1 MNRHAIE
8 ISETEIAQ
16 FCQDHKISEFAIFG
30 SILREDFSP
39 TSDVDVLVTFTP
51 DCRYSLLDLAMIK
64 EQLQAIFNRDVD
76 IVEKAGLKNPFRNKE
91 ILDHMEV
98 IYAA

>member
-1 MNRHAIE
+1 MNRHGVE
-8 ISETEIAQ
+8 ISKNKIAQ
-16 FCQDHKISEFAIFG
+16 FCRDHKILEFAVFG
-30 SILREDFSP
+30 SVLRSDFSP

-51 DCRYSLLDLAMIK
+51 DCGYSLLDLAIIQ
-64 EQLQAIFNRDVD
+64 EQLQAIFDREVD
-76 IVEKAGLKNPFRNKE
+76 LVEKASLKNPFRKRE

>member
-1 MNRHAIE
+1 MNRHGVE
-8 ISETEIAQ
+8 ISENKIAQ
-16 FCQDHKISEFAIFG
+16 FCRDHKISEFAVFG
-30 SILREDFSP
+30 SLLRDDFSP

-51 DCRYSLLDLAMIK
+51 DCGYSLLDLAIIQ
-64 EQLQAIFNRDVD
+64 EQLQAIFDREVD
-76 IVEKAGLKNPFRNKE
+76 LVEKASLKNPFRKKE

>member
-1 MNRHAIE
+1 MNRHGVE
-8 ISETEIAQ
+8 ISENKISQ
-16 FCQDHKISEFAIFG
+16 FCRDHKISEFAVFG
-30 SILREDFSP
+30 SLLRDDFSP

-51 DCRYSLLDLAMIK
+51 DCGYSLLDLAMIQ
-64 EQLQAIFNRDVD
+64 EQLQAIFDREVD
-76 IVEKAGLKNPFRNKE
+76 LVEKAGLKNPFRKKE

>member
-1 MNRHAIE
+1 MNRYAIE
-8 ISETEIAQ
+8 ISENEIAQ
-16 FCQDHKISEFAIFG
+16 FCRDHKISEFAVFG
-30 SILREDFSP
+30 SVLRDDFTP

-51 DCRYSLLDLAMIK
+51 DCGYSLLDLAMIK
-64 EQLQAIFNRDVD
+64 EQLQTIFNRDVD
-76 IVEKAGLKNPFRNKE
+76 IVEKASLKNPFRKKE

>member
-1 MNRHAIE
+1 MNRHGVE
-8 ISETEIAQ
+8 ISENKIAQ
-16 FCQDHKISEFAIFG
+16 FCRDHKISEFAIFG
-30 SILREDFSP
+30 SVLRDDFSP

-51 DCRYSLLDLAMIK
+51 DCRYSLFDLAIIQ
-64 EQLQAIFNRDVD
+64 EQLQTIFNREVD
-76 IVEKAGLKNPFRNKE
+76 LVEKASLKNPFRKKE